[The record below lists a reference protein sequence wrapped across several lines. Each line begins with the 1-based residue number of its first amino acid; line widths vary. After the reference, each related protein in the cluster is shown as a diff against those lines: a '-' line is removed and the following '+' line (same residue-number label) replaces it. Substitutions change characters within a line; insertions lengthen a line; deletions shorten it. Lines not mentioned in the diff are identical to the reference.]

1 MTPAL
6 EPLFAR
12 DVIPIAD
19 GGNSDNLGRER
30 HRILRELRR
39 ELERHP
45 AVKRVTGSP
54 ADKYREL
61 RATLDPKVLGVEAAE
76 ATLRVTWWPAPDD
89 PEYAF
94 HYSDDTGFDCGWH
107 REPNPHVDEKL
118 HYQERG
124 STDEPYEYESVSFP
138 AQTPP
143 RILWTVL
150 DELTDRVPDGDS
162 LPNGR
167 SE

>member
-1 MTPAL
+1 MTPAR

-12 DVIPIAD
+12 DVLLLAD
-19 GGNSDNLGRER
+19 GGDSDTLGREH
-30 HRILRELRR
+30 HRSLRELR
-39 ELERHP
+39 
-45 AVKRVTGSP
+45 
-54 ADKYREL
+54 REL
-61 RATLDPKVLGVEAAE
+61 RATLDPKVLGVEAAD

-89 PEYAF
+89 PESAL

-107 REPNPHVDEKL
+107 REPNPHADEKL

-150 DELTDRVPDGDS
+150 DELADRVPGGDS
-162 LPNGR
+162 VQNGR